1 MRIIDETGLR
11 LKEFLKLNKIPQ
23 TKVAEDLGVTPQYIN
38 AMCTQ
43 RQSVGKKIA
52 SSLQDLYGVNTGWLL
67 TGEGE
72 MTTVKNNVIHED
84 FEEVYHT
91 APKKAAVGRPYFD
104 VDFALGFSILE
115 NDQTQ
120 NPSYIIDFRPYNHC
134 DLYCNAHGD
143 SMHPTI
149 SSGDIVAL
157 KRIED
162 FRYLINGEIYAI
174 VTSNGLRTIK
184 RIHDDGDTFTLIS
197 DNPTIT
203 PQTLPKS
210 LVTHVFRVLGTI
222 KTF

>member
-1 MRIIDETGLR
+1 MDKSGIRFKI
-11 LKEFLKLNKIPQ
+11 FLQQKNIKQ
-23 TKVAEDLGVTPQYIN
+23 ADVANDLAVSAQYIN
-38 AMCTQ
+38 SICVGRNNISKKLAQ
-43 RQSVGKKIA
+43 R
-52 SSLQDLYGVNTGWLL
+52 LQELYGVNAGWLL

-72 MTTVKNNVIHED
+72 MTTVQNNVIHEE
-84 FEEVYHT
+84 FEEVYHS

-120 NPSYIIDFRPYNHC
+120 HPSYIIDFRPYNHC

-184 RIHDDGDTFTLIS
+184 RIHDNGDTFTLLS

>member
-1 MRIIDETGLR
+1 MDKSGIR
-11 LKEFLKLNKIPQ
+11 LQRFLEFEKIEQ
-23 TKVAEDLGVTPQYIN
+23 AKVAKDLGVSQPYIS
-38 AMCTQ
+38 MLCT
-43 RQSVGKKIA
+43 GKKGIGKKNA
-52 SSLQDLYGVNTGWLL
+52 VKLQELYGVNAGWLL

-72 MTTVKNNVIHED
+72 MSQNYAMNEVD
-84 FEEVYHT
+84 EEVYH
-91 APKKAAVGRPYFD
+91 PAVQIKMIGRPYFD
-104 VDFALGFSILE
+104 VDFSLGFTILE

-120 NPSYIIDFRPYNHC
+120 NPNYYIDFRPYNHC

-184 RIHDDGDTFTLIS
+184 RIHDHGDTFTLIS
-197 DNPTIT
+197 DNPSII
-203 PQTLPKS
+203 PQSIPKS

-222 KTF
+222 KSF

>member
-1 MRIIDETGLR
+1 MDESGIR
-11 LKEFLKLNKIPQ
+11 FKRFLQQSNIKQ
-23 TKVAEDLGVTPQYIN
+23 AHVAEDLNVSAQYVN
-38 AMCTQ
+38 AIC
-43 RQSVGKKIA
+43 VGRNDISKKLA
-52 SSLQDLYGVNTGWLL
+52 FKLQNLYGVNAGWLL

-72 MTTVKNNVIHED
+72 MTTVQNNVIHED
-84 FEEVYHT
+84 FEEVYQT